1 MSKENYLEKG
11 LKAGKE
17 RTHVTGPPNPT
28 LQHKLKQENGK
39 HVHYNSW
46 SEKHYGTP
54 YTKNRFS
61 HKILFSRLIFYMQR
75 IVEN

>member
-39 HVHYNSW
+39 HVHYNS
-46 SEKHYGTP
+46 
-54 YTKNRFS
+54 
-61 HKILFSRLIFYMQR
+61 
-75 IVEN
+75 